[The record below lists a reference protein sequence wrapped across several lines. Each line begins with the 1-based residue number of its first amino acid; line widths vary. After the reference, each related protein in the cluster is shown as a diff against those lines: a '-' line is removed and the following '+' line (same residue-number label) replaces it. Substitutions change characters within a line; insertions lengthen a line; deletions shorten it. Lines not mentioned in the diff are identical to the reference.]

1 MVYPYFE
8 GNHHLSVERVLE
20 MVSNETNFCSEG
32 YAGEL
37 RKALEGAKLYLESFE
52 VSRRDVEEQ
61 RGLEK
66 E

>member
-1 MVYPYFE
+1 M
-8 GNHHLSVERVLE
+8 SVERVLE
-20 MVSNETNFCSEG
+20 MANNETNFCSEG

-37 RKALEGAKLYLESFE
+37 RKALEGARLYLESFE
-52 VSRRDVEEQ
+52 VGRRDVEEQ

>member
-1 MVYPYFE
+1 M
-8 GNHHLSVERVLE
+8 LE

-37 RKALEGAKLYLESFE
+37 RKALKGAKLYLESFE
-52 VSRRDVEEQ
+52 VGRRDVEEQ

>member
-1 MVYPYFE
+1 
-8 GNHHLSVERVLE
+8 VERVLE
-20 MVSNETNFCSEG
+20 MISNETNFCREE

-52 VSRRDVEEQ
+52 VGRRDVEEQ